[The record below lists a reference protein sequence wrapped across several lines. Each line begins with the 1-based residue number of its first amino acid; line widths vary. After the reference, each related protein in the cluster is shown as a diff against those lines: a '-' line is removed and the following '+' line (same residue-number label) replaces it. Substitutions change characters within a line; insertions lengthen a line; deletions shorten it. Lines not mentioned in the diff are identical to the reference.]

1 MDIKDYSIKKY
12 RIRPE
17 AMKLIKYLNWK
28 ETSQKKEEED
38 KFFLDKIVN
47 TYFSQILAGQILMQ
61 KEKIS
66 GRKDRSL
73 LLKNDTHQLI
83 DKKHSKAK
91 CTMGETIEFSLFI
104 YAQENLTSEELK
116 MNDLNA
122 WNITYRRVRK

>member
-1 MDIKDYSIKKY
+1 YYSIKKY

-28 ETSQKKEEED
+28 ETSQKEED

-47 TYFSQILAGQILMQ
+47 TYFSQILAGQILIQ

-73 LLKNDTHQLI
+73 LFKNDTHQLI

>member
-12 RIRPE
+12 RVRPE

-28 ETSQKKEEED
+28 ETSQKEED

-47 TYFSQILAGQILMQ
+47 TYFSQILAGQIIIQ

-91 CTMGETIEFSLFI
+91 CTMGETIEISLFI

>member
-1 MDIKDYSIKKY
+1 MDIKDYSKKKY

-28 ETSQKKEEED
+28 ETSQKEEED

-91 CTMGETIEFSLFI
+91 CTRGETIEFSLFI